1 MDLKLEIIPAI
12 FALLAALSAA
22 IGSVVRQRSAHSITE
37 GEVGHLALFSMLVRN
52 RRWWLGGLGDVASYI
67 FIAIA
72 LDHGSVMLVTCLQ
85 VTVLLFAMP
94 IYARVTGHPITR
106 SEWVWAVVLA
116 AALALLIKVGDPTAG
131 RDRGAVSDWLIV
143 AIVMGPALV
152 LCVLGARVLK
162 GRPASAVLLGAVSGS
177 SLALFAV
184 LTKGIVQVIHHGGH
198 HLLHTW
204 EFYVWILAGV
214 SGMIFQQ
221 SAFRAGSLTASLPT
235 ITVAKPI
242 VAVALGVT
250 VLKETLQLESGPEW
264 ALLIAIAVL
273 VIVSTVMLARGE
285 AAVIVEDEEHDV
297 HDAHDVKV
305 GDEPEK
311 VPSERLGD
319 APTG

>member
-1 MDLKLEIIPAI
+1 MLKQEIIPGI
-12 FALLAALSAA
+12 LALLAALSAA
-22 IGSVVRQRSAHSITE
+22 IGSVVRQRSAHTVTE
-37 GEVGHLALFSMLVRN
+37 GEVGHLTLFSMLVRN
-52 RRWWLGGLGDVASYI
+52 RRWWMGGLGDVASYI

-72 LDHGSVMLVTCLQ
+72 LDYGSVMLVTCLQ

-94 IYARVTGHPITR
+94 IYARVTNHPITR

-131 RDRGAVSDWLIV
+131 EKRGAVGDWLIV
-143 AIVMGPALV
+143 AMVMGPALV
-152 LCVLGARVLK
+152 LCVLGARILK

-177 SLALFAV
+177 SLALFVV
-184 LTKGIVQVIHHGGH
+184 LTKGITQVIHHGGH

-204 EFYVWILAGV
+204 EFPVWILAGV

-242 VAVALGVT
+242 VAVILGIA
-250 VLKETLQLESGPEW
+250 VLKESLQLESGPEW
-264 ALLIAIAVL
+264 ALLLAITVL

-285 AAVIVEDEEHDV
+285 AATIVEDEEHAAPV
-297 HDAHDVKV
+297 T
-305 GDEPEK
+305 DEPDK
-311 VPSERLGD
+311 VPSEPVSD
-319 APTG
+319 